1 MLTNVPEPPRQTA
14 APMPLGASVVRDA
27 HGDVAGVNFAVWAP
41 AATAVWACLFQ
52 GEGGAEHQCLPL
64 ERMGNGVWA
73 AFAGG
78 LQPGALYGLRA
89 DGPWQPTAGHRFNPA
104 KLLLDPWAK
113 ALADPSGQA
122 FAQLSLQTGHQLN
135 ASSWASHQPDPQDNA
150 AHVPRCVVV
159 DSGMPPAAAHPSAPT
174 PTPRPRTPDHR
185 VVLYEAHVKA
195 LTHLHPDVPAHQRG
209 TYAGLAH
216 PAVLAHLRQL
226 GVTTLCL
233 MPVHTHITERHL
245 LARGLTNHWGYNTLN
260 VFAPE
265 HHYAACTAGQPPR
278 DAAQAMS
285 VQAEFTA
292 MVAALHA
299 AGLEV
304 VLDVVFNHTC
314 ESDPDGPTLSWRGLG
329 QTNWYEMADNG
340 VPHNFSGCGNSL
352 ATSQPRV
359 LQWVMDSLRW
369 WVQVHGV
376 DGFRFD
382 LAVSLGRDA
391 ALAHRF
397 NPHHALLAAMAQDPV
412 LAGVRLIAEPWDVGP
427 DGHHTGSFAPGW
439 AEWNDGFRDTVRAFW
454 LGHPCTRGAL
464 AHAVCG
470 SASRFGHPT
479 PIRHAGQRLPTDSI
493 HLLTAHDGFTLHDLT
508 AYRHKHNHANGED
521 NRDGHDHNLSDNAG
535 AEGPSADSAVL
546 HRRGMLQRAL
556 LATLFC
562 AQGTPQLLAGDEL
575 GHTQHGNNNAY
586 CQDNATT
593 WLQWPDGH
601 PSGTGTAPVSVT
613 GNEAVIDAHGNATDH
628 APFPGLT
635 SFIAQLTALRRELP
649 ALRHADW
656 FTGLPAY
663 SATHPDIAWM
673 DASGQTL
680 SADAWNHPHDR
691 TLVAAITV
699 GEPDQPATERVL
711 VIWHANH
718 HTVRC
723 ALPSG
728 AWVQRLDS
736 AHPACPPKALTH
748 NLPLNEPG
756 VWVLVQPLSASMP
769 SDAPHTK

>member
-1 MLTNVPEPPRQTA
+1 
-14 APMPLGASVVRDA
+14 MPLGASVVRDA
-27 HGDVAGVNFAVWAP
+27 QGAVAGVNFAVWAP
-41 AATAVWACLFQ
+41 AATAVWVCLFQ
-52 GEGGAEHQCLPL
+52 DDDGAEHQRLPL

-73 AFAGG
+73 ALASG
-78 LQPGALYGLRA
+78 LQPGAQYGLRA
-89 DGPWQPTAGHRFNPA
+89 DGPWQPETGHRFNPA
-104 KLLLDPWAK
+104 KLLLDPSAK
-113 ALADPSGQA
+113 ALADPTGQA
-122 FAQLSLQTGHQLN
+122 FAQLALQTGHRPN
-135 ASSWASHQPDPQDNA
+135 AHGWASHQPDPHDNA

-159 DSGMPPAAAHPSAPT
+159 DSGMPLAAAHTSAPT
-174 PTPRPRTPDHR
+174 PTPRPRTPDNR

-195 LTHLHPDVPAHQRG
+195 LTHLHPGVPAPLRG

-216 PAVLAHLRQL
+216 PAVLAHLTQL
-226 GVTTLCL
+226 GITTVCL
-233 MPVHTHITERHL
+233 MPVHAHITERHL

-265 HHYAACTAGQPPR
+265 HRYAACTAGQPPR
-278 DAAQAMS
+278 DAAQALA

-329 QTNWYEMADNG
+329 QADWYAMADNG

-352 ATSQPRV
+352 NVSQPRV
-359 LQWVMDSLRW
+359 MQWVMDSLRW

-397 NPHHALLAAMAQDPV
+397 NPHNALLAAMAQDPV
-412 LAGVRLIAEPWDVGP
+412 LAGMRLIAEPWDVGP

-454 LGHPCTRGAL
+454 LGHPCTRGEL
-464 AHAVCG
+464 ANAVCA
-470 SASRFGHPT
+470 SANRLAQATPT
-479 PIRHAGQRLPTDSI
+479 RYAGQRQPMASI

-508 AYRHKHNHANGED
+508 AYRDKHNHANGED
-521 NRDGHDHNLSDNAG
+521 NRDGHGHNLSTNAG
-535 AEGPSADSAVL
+535 TEGPSTDTAVL
-546 HRRGMLQRAL
+546 HRRGLLQRAL

-586 CQDNATT
+586 AQDNATT

-601 PSGTGTAPVSVT
+601 LPVTGTAPVAGSGFDT
-613 GNEAVIDAHGNATDH
+613 GTRTHDSTTDH
-628 APFPGLT
+628 ALPSALA
-635 SFIAQLTALRRELP
+635 SFIAQLTDLRRELP

-656 FTGLPAY
+656 FTGRPTAHTTD
-663 SATHPDIAWM
+663 AAHPDITWM
-673 DASGQTL
+673 DANGQAL

-699 GEPDQPATERVL
+699 GEPGQPATERVL
-711 VIWHANH
+711 VVWHASH
-718 HTVRC
+718 HPVDC
-723 ALPSG
+723 ALPPG
-728 AWVQRLDS
+728 TWVQRLNS
-736 AHPACPPKALTH
+736 AHPASPPRPLTAR
-748 NLPLNEPG
+748 LPLNEPC
-756 VWVLVQPLSASMP
+756 VCVLVQPVSASVP
-769 SDAPHTK
+769 TDAPHPT